1 MGWPVDRQVLIS
13 FININKSKGRL
24 FEPAF
29 CFGRLEMRN
38 TYRPVIPSQLAAVK
52 PAFASAKPALL
63 MHRGSCR
70 CCSPLELIAYPILET
85 IGCSLTE
92 EHQSFTCGDSWV
104 SHFISPLLNLP
115 MLFSNAREFTF
126 GARASFGRGFTIYL
140 FDAIFILA
148 LAYPL
153 LILFSRKG
161 GRHLVPPPKADRQR
175 SFPDITRCPVSRR
188 QPTW

>member
-1 MGWPVDRQVLIS
+1 
-13 FININKSKGRL
+13 
-24 FEPAF
+24 
-29 CFGRLEMRN
+29 MRN

-161 GRHLVPPPKADRQR
+161 GRHLVPPESRQTAIVPRHHTMSGLPQTADMVAAPARGHGWKASTLAQTTSADEAL
-175 SFPDITRCPVSRR
+175 SSA
-188 QPTW
+188 

>member
-1 MGWPVDRQVLIS
+1 
-13 FININKSKGRL
+13 
-24 FEPAF
+24 
-29 CFGRLEMRN
+29 MRN

-161 GRHLVPPPKADRQR
+161 GRHLVPPRKQTDSDRSPTSHDVRSPADSRHGDGTCSGPWVESIDTGPDNQR
-175 SFPDITRCPVSRR
+175 R
-188 QPTW
+188 